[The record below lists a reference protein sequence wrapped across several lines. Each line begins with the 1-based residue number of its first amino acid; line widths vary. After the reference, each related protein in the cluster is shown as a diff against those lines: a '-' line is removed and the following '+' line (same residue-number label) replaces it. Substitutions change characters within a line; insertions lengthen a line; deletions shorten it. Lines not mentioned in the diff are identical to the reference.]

1 MSTNYVPPQPQP
13 TQAGGNTS
21 AQQNAY
27 TQPQQVN
34 AQQPYEGYS
43 QGYDYQQPF
52 EGYSQGQPFG
62 GYSQGQPNEGYSQG
76 QPAEGYSQGRP
87 NEGYSQS
94 QPAANYT
101 YNQFPYA
108 QSSYSTAG
116 YVPNIPTQGY
126 SSPQWNTLAILS
138 VVFLF
143 VCMPASLALGF
154 LALSEIKKTGERGK
168 VLAIV
173 SICVS
178 GFFVALLALLLLVWS
193 VFWMV
198 ML

>member
-13 TQAGGNTS
+13 AQAGDNTS

-34 AQQPYEGYS
+34 VQQPYEGYS
-43 QGYDYQQPF
+43 QGYDYQKPH
-52 EGYSQGQPFG
+52 
-62 GYSQGQPNEGYSQG
+62 
-76 QPAEGYSQGRP
+76 
-87 NEGYSQS
+87 EGYSQS
-94 QPAANYT
+94 QPHEGYSQSQPHEGYSQSQPHKGYSQGQPAANYT

-108 QSSYSTAG
+108 QPSYSTVG
-116 YVPNIPTQGY
+116 YVPNTPAQGY
-126 SSPQWNTLAILS
+126 SSSQWNTLAILS

>member
-13 TQAGGNTS
+13 TQAGDNTS

-27 TQPQQVN
+27 TQPQQANV
-34 AQQPYEGYS
+34 QQPSEGYS
-43 QGYDYQQPF
+43 QDYDYQQP
-52 EGYSQGQPFG
+52 S
-62 GYSQGQPNEGYSQG
+62 
-76 QPAEGYSQGRP
+76 
-87 NEGYSQS
+87 EGYSQS

-108 QSSYSTAG
+108 QPSYPTSG
-116 YVPNIPTQGY
+116 YAPNTPTQGY
-126 SSPQWNTLAILS
+126 SNPQWNTLAILS

-143 VCMPASLALGF
+143 VFMPASLALGF

-178 GFFVALLALLLLVWS
+178 GFFVALLALVFLVWS
-193 VFWMV
+193 FFWMV

>member
-13 TQAGGNTS
+13 TQAGDTTS

-34 AQQPYEGYS
+34 VQQPYEGYS

-52 EGYSQGQPFG
+52 EGYSQSQP
-62 GYSQGQPNEGYSQG
+62 YEGYSQG
-76 QPAEGYSQGRP
+76 QPSASYAYSQ
-87 NEGYSQS
+87 Y
-94 QPAANYT
+94 
-101 YNQFPYA
+101 PYA
-108 QSSYSTAG
+108 QPSCPTAG
-116 YVPNIPTQGY
+116 YVPNTPSQGY
-126 SSPQWNTLAILS
+126 SNPQWNTFAILS

-178 GFFVALLALLLLVWS
+178 GFFVALLALVLLVWS
-193 VFWMV
+193 FFWMA

>member
-13 TQAGGNTS
+13 TQAGDNTS
-21 AQQNAY
+21 AQQSVY

-34 AQQPYEGYS
+34 AQQPSEGYS
-43 QGYDYQQPF
+43 QGYDYQQP
-52 EGYSQGQPFG
+52 Y
-62 GYSQGQPNEGYSQG
+62 
-76 QPAEGYSQGRP
+76 
-87 NEGYSQS
+87 EGYSQS
-94 QPAANYT
+94 QPSANYT

-108 QSSYSTAG
+108 QPSYPTSG
-116 YVPNIPTQGY
+116 YAPNTPTQGY
-126 SSPQWNTLAILS
+126 SNPQWNTFAILS

-143 VCMPASLALGF
+143 VFMPASLALGF

-178 GFFVALLALLLLVWS
+178 GFFVALLALVFLVWS
-193 VFWMV
+193 FFWMV

>member
-13 TQAGGNTS
+13 TQAGDNTS

-34 AQQPYEGYS
+34 AQQPSEGYS
-43 QGYDYQQPF
+43 QGYDYQQP
-52 EGYSQGQPFG
+52 S
-62 GYSQGQPNEGYSQG
+62 
-76 QPAEGYSQGRP
+76 
-87 NEGYSQS
+87 
-94 QPAANYT
+94 ANYT
-101 YNQFPYA
+101 YSQFPYA
-108 QSSYSTAG
+108 QPSYPTSG
-116 YVPNIPTQGY
+116 YAPNTPTQGY
-126 SSPQWNTLAILS
+126 SNPQWNTLAILS

-143 VCMPASLALGF
+143 MFMPASLALGF

-193 VFWMV
+193 FFWMV

>member
-1 MSTNYVPPQPQP
+1 MPINYVPPQPQP
-13 TQAGGNTS
+13 TQAGDNTS
-21 AQQNAY
+21 AQRNAY
-27 TQPQQVN
+27 TQPQQANV
-34 AQQPYEGYS
+34 QQPSAEGYS

-52 EGYSQGQPFG
+52 EGYSQGQP
-62 GYSQGQPNEGYSQG
+62 
-76 QPAEGYSQGRP
+76 

-94 QPAANYT
+94 QPSANYT

-108 QSSYSTAG
+108 QPSYSTAG
-116 YVPNIPTQGY
+116 YVPNTPTQGY
-126 SSPQWNTLAILS
+126 SNPQWNTFAILS

-193 VFWMV
+193 FFWMA

>member
-13 TQAGGNTS
+13 TQAGENTS

-34 AQQPYEGYS
+34 AQQPSEGYS
-43 QGYDYQQPF
+43 QGYDYQQP
-52 EGYSQGQPFG
+52 S
-62 GYSQGQPNEGYSQG
+62 
-76 QPAEGYSQGRP
+76 
-87 NEGYSQS
+87 EGYSQS

-108 QSSYSTAG
+108 QPSYSTAG
-116 YVPNIPTQGY
+116 YAPSTPTQGY
-126 SSPQWNTLAILS
+126 SNPQWNVLAILS

-143 VCMPASLALGF
+143 VLMPASLVFGI

-168 VLAIV
+168 ALAIA

-178 GFFVALLALLLLVWS
+178 GFFVALFALAFIVLS
-193 VFWMV
+193 FFWMI

>member
-13 TQAGGNTS
+13 TQAGDNTS

-27 TQPQQVN
+27 IQPQQVN
-34 AQQPYEGYS
+34 VQQPS
-43 QGYDYQQPF
+43 
-52 EGYSQGQPFG
+52 
-62 GYSQGQPNEGYSQG
+62 
-76 QPAEGYSQGRP
+76 
-87 NEGYSQS
+87 EGYSQS
-94 QPAANYT
+94 QPLGGYSQSQPTANYT

-108 QSSYSTAG
+108 QPSYSTAG
-116 YVPNIPTQGY
+116 YVPNTPTQGY
-126 SSPQWNTLAILS
+126 SNPQWNTFAILS

>member
-13 TQAGGNTS
+13 TQAGDTTS

-34 AQQPYEGYS
+34 AQPYEGYS
-43 QGYDYQQPF
+43 QGYDYQQP
-52 EGYSQGQPFG
+52 YD
-62 GYSQGQPNEGYSQG
+62 
-76 QPAEGYSQGRP
+76 R
-87 NEGYSQS
+87 YSQS

-108 QSSYSTAG
+108 QPSYPAAG
-116 YVPNIPTQGY
+116 YAPSTPTQGY
-126 SSPQWNTLAILS
+126 SNPQWNTLAILS

-178 GFFVALLALLLLVWS
+178 GFFVALLALVLLVWS
-193 VFWMV
+193 FFWMA

>member
-13 TQAGGNTS
+13 TQAGDNTS

-34 AQQPYEGYS
+34 AQQPCEGYS
-43 QGYDYQQPF
+43 QGYDYQQPS
-52 EGYSQGQPFG
+52 EGYWQGQPF
-62 GYSQGQPNEGYSQG
+62 
-76 QPAEGYSQGRP
+76 
-87 NEGYSQS
+87 EGYSQS
-94 QPAANYT
+94 QPSANYT

-108 QSSYSTAG
+108 QPSYPTSG
-116 YVPNIPTQGY
+116 YAPNTPAQGY
-126 SSPQWNTLAILS
+126 SNPQWNTLAILS

-143 VCMPASLALGF
+143 VFMPASLALGF

-178 GFFVALLALLLLVWS
+178 GFFVALLALVFLVWS
-193 VFWMV
+193 FFWMV

>member
-13 TQAGGNTS
+13 TQAGDNTS

-43 QGYDYQQPF
+43 QSQP
-52 EGYSQGQPFG
+52 Y
-62 GYSQGQPNEGYSQG
+62 
-76 QPAEGYSQGRP
+76 
-87 NEGYSQS
+87 EGYSQS
-94 QPAANYT
+94 QPYEGYSQSQPPANYT
-101 YNQFPYA
+101 YSQFPYA
-108 QSSYSTAG
+108 QPSYPTSG
-116 YVPNIPTQGY
+116 YAPNTPTQGY
-126 SSPQWNTLAILS
+126 SNPQWNTLAILS

-143 VCMPASLALGF
+143 VFMPASLALGF

-178 GFFVALLALLLLVWS
+178 GFFVALLALVFLVWS
-193 VFWMV
+193 FFWMV

>member
-1 MSTNYVPPQPQP
+1 MSTNYVPPQSQP
-13 TQAGGNTS
+13 TQAGDSTS
-21 AQQNAY
+21 VQQNAY

-34 AQQPYEGYS
+34 AQQPSEGYS

-52 EGYSQGQPFG
+52 EGYSQGQPF
-62 GYSQGQPNEGYSQG
+62 EGYSQG
-76 QPAEGYSQGRP
+76 QP

-108 QSSYSTAG
+108 QPSYPAAG
-116 YVPNIPTQGY
+116 YAPSTPTQGY
-126 SSPQWNTLAILS
+126 SNPQWNTFAILS

-193 VFWMV
+193 FFWMV

>member
-1 MSTNYVPPQPQP
+1 MSTNYVPPQPKP
-13 TQAGGNTS
+13 TQAWESTS

-34 AQQPYEGYS
+34 AQQPSEGYS
-43 QGYDYQQPF
+43 QGYDYQQPS
-52 EGYSQGQPFG
+52 EGYPQG
-62 GYSQGQPNEGYSQG
+62 
-76 QPAEGYSQGRP
+76 
-87 NEGYSQS
+87 

-108 QSSYSTAG
+108 QPSYSTGG
-116 YVPNIPTQGY
+116 YAPNAQTSGY
-126 SSPQWNTLAILS
+126 SNPQWNNLAILS

-143 VCMPASLALGF
+143 VFMPASLALGF

-178 GFFVALLALLLLVWS
+178 GFFVALFVMAFFVLSL
-193 VFWMV
+193 FGMV
-198 ML
+198 IL

>member
-13 TQAGGNTS
+13 TQAGDNTS
-21 AQQNAY
+21 AQQNVY

-34 AQQPYEGYS
+34 AQQPS
-43 QGYDYQQPF
+43 
-52 EGYSQGQPFG
+52 
-62 GYSQGQPNEGYSQG
+62 
-76 QPAEGYSQGRP
+76 
-87 NEGYSQS
+87 EGYSQS
-94 QPAANYT
+94 QPSANYT

-108 QSSYSTAG
+108 QPSYPTSG
-116 YVPNIPTQGY
+116 YAPNTPTQGY
-126 SSPQWNTLAILS
+126 SNPQWNTLAILS

-143 VCMPASLALGF
+143 VFMPASLALGF

-178 GFFVALLALLLLVWS
+178 GFFVALLALVFLVWS
-193 VFWMV
+193 FFWMV

>member
-13 TQAGGNTS
+13 TQAGDNTS

-43 QGYDYQQPF
+43 QGYDYQQP
-52 EGYSQGQPFG
+52 S
-62 GYSQGQPNEGYSQG
+62 
-76 QPAEGYSQGRP
+76 
-87 NEGYSQS
+87 EGYSQS
-94 QPAANYT
+94 QPSANYT

-108 QSSYSTAG
+108 QPSYPTSG
-116 YVPNIPTQGY
+116 YAPNTPTQGY
-126 SSPQWNTLAILS
+126 SNPQWNTLAILS

-143 VCMPASLALGF
+143 VFMPASLALGF

-193 VFWMV
+193 FFWMV

>member
-13 TQAGGNTS
+13 TQAGDNTS

-34 AQQPYEGYS
+34 AQQPCEGYS
-43 QGYDYQQPF
+43 QGYDYQQP
-52 EGYSQGQPFG
+52 S
-62 GYSQGQPNEGYSQG
+62 
-76 QPAEGYSQGRP
+76 
-87 NEGYSQS
+87 EGYSQS
-94 QPAANYT
+94 QPSANYT

-108 QSSYSTAG
+108 QPSYPTSG
-116 YVPNIPTQGY
+116 YAPNTPTQGY
-126 SSPQWNTLAILS
+126 SNPQWNTFAILS

-143 VCMPASLALGF
+143 VFMPASLALGF
-154 LALSEIKKTGERGK
+154 LALSEIKKTGEHGK

-178 GFFVALLALLLLVWS
+178 GFFVALLALVFLVWS
-193 VFWMV
+193 FFWMV

>member
-13 TQAGGNTS
+13 TQAGDNTS
-21 AQQNAY
+21 AQQSVY

-34 AQQPYEGYS
+34 AQQPSEGYS
-43 QGYDYQQPF
+43 QGYDYQQP
-52 EGYSQGQPFG
+52 S
-62 GYSQGQPNEGYSQG
+62 
-76 QPAEGYSQGRP
+76 
-87 NEGYSQS
+87 EGYSQS
-94 QPAANYT
+94 QPSANYA

-108 QSSYSTAG
+108 QPSYPTSG
-116 YVPNIPTQGY
+116 YAPNTPTQGY
-126 SSPQWNTLAILS
+126 SNPQWNTLAILS

-143 VCMPASLALGF
+143 VFMPASLALGF

-178 GFFVALLALLLLVWS
+178 GFFVALLALVFLVWS
-193 VFWMV
+193 FFWMV

>member
-13 TQAGGNTS
+13 TQAGDNTF

-27 TQPQQVN
+27 TQPQQANV
-34 AQQPYEGYS
+34 QQPCEGYS
-43 QGYDYQQPF
+43 QGYGYQQP
-52 EGYSQGQPFG
+52 S
-62 GYSQGQPNEGYSQG
+62 
-76 QPAEGYSQGRP
+76 
-87 NEGYSQS
+87 EGYSQS
-94 QPAANYT
+94 QPSANYT
-101 YNQFPYA
+101 YSQFPYA
-108 QSSYSTAG
+108 QPSYPTSG
-116 YVPNIPTQGY
+116 YAPNTPTQGY
-126 SSPQWNTLAILS
+126 SNPQWNTLAILS

-143 VCMPASLALGF
+143 VFMPASLALGF

-193 VFWMV
+193 FFWMV

>member
-13 TQAGGNTS
+13 TQAGDNTS
-21 AQQNAY
+21 AQQNVY

-34 AQQPYEGYS
+34 AQQPSEGYS
-43 QGYDYQQPF
+43 QGYDYQQPSEGYSQSQPH
-52 EGYSQGQPFG
+52 EGYSQGQP
-62 GYSQGQPNEGYSQG
+62 S
-76 QPAEGYSQGRP
+76 
-87 NEGYSQS
+87 
-94 QPAANYT
+94 ANYT

-108 QSSYSTAG
+108 QPSYPTSG
-116 YVPNIPTQGY
+116 YAPNTPTQGY
-126 SSPQWNTLAILS
+126 SNPQWNTLAILS

-143 VCMPASLALGF
+143 VFMPASLALGF

-178 GFFVALLALLLLVWS
+178 GFFVALLALLLLVWLF
-193 VFWMV
+193 FWMV

>member
-13 TQAGGNTS
+13 AQAGDTTS

-34 AQQPYEGYS
+34 VQQPSKGYS

-52 EGYSQGQPFG
+52 EGYSQSQPH
-62 GYSQGQPNEGYSQG
+62 EGYSQG
-76 QPAEGYSQGRP
+76 QPS
-87 NEGYSQS
+87 
-94 QPAANYT
+94 ANYT
-101 YNQFPYA
+101 YNQSPYA
-108 QSSYSTAG
+108 QPSYSTSG
-116 YVPNIPTQGY
+116 YAPNTPTQGY
-126 SSPQWNTLAILS
+126 FNPQWNVLAILS

-143 VCMPASLALGF
+143 VFMPASLALGF

>member
-13 TQAGGNTS
+13 TQAGDNTS
-21 AQQNAY
+21 AQQNVY

-34 AQQPYEGYS
+34 VQQPYKGYS
-43 QGYDYQQPF
+43 QGYDYQQPY
-52 EGYSQGQPFG
+52 EGYSQGQPF
-62 GYSQGQPNEGYSQG
+62 EGYSQG
-76 QPAEGYSQGRP
+76 QP

-108 QSSYSTAG
+108 QPSYSTAG
-116 YVPNIPTQGY
+116 YVPNTPTQGY
-126 SSPQWNTLAILS
+126 SNPQWITLAILS

-143 VCMPASLALGF
+143 VLMPASLVFGVLS
-154 LALSEIKKTGERGK
+154 LSEIKRTGERGK
-168 VLAIV
+168 ALAIA

-178 GFFVALLALLLLVWS
+178 GFFVALLVMVLFVFSL
-193 VFWMV
+193 FWMV

>member
-13 TQAGGNTS
+13 TQAGDNTS
-21 AQQNAY
+21 AQQSVY

-34 AQQPYEGYS
+34 AQQPCEGYS
-43 QGYDYQQPF
+43 QGYDYQQPS
-52 EGYSQGQPFG
+52 EGYWQGQPF
-62 GYSQGQPNEGYSQG
+62 
-76 QPAEGYSQGRP
+76 
-87 NEGYSQS
+87 EGYSQS
-94 QPAANYT
+94 QPSANYT

-108 QSSYSTAG
+108 QPSYPTSG
-116 YVPNIPTQGY
+116 YAPNTPTQGY
-126 SSPQWNTLAILS
+126 SNPQWNTLAILS

-143 VCMPASLALGF
+143 VFMPASLALGF

-178 GFFVALLALLLLVWS
+178 GFFVALLALVFLVWS
-193 VFWMV
+193 FFWMV

>member
-13 TQAGGNTS
+13 TQAGDNTS
-21 AQQNAY
+21 AQQNVY

-34 AQQPYEGYS
+34 VQQPCEGYS
-43 QGYDYQQPF
+43 QGYDYQQPSEGYSQSQPF
-52 EGYSQGQPFG
+52 EGYSQG
-62 GYSQGQPNEGYSQG
+62 
-76 QPAEGYSQGRP
+76 
-87 NEGYSQS
+87 

-108 QSSYSTAG
+108 QPSYPTSG
-116 YVPNIPTQGY
+116 YAPNTPTQGY
-126 SSPQWNTLAILS
+126 SNPQWNTLAILS

-143 VCMPASLALGF
+143 VFMPASLALGF

-178 GFFVALLALLLLVWS
+178 GFFVALLALVFLVWS
-193 VFWMV
+193 FFWMV

>member
-13 TQAGGNTS
+13 TQAGDNTS

-34 AQQPYEGYS
+34 AQQPS
-43 QGYDYQQPF
+43 
-52 EGYSQGQPFG
+52 
-62 GYSQGQPNEGYSQG
+62 
-76 QPAEGYSQGRP
+76 
-87 NEGYSQS
+87 
-94 QPAANYT
+94 ANYT
-101 YNQFPYA
+101 YSQFPYA
-108 QSSYSTAG
+108 QPSYPTSG
-116 YVPNIPTQGY
+116 YAPNTPTQGY
-126 SSPQWNTLAILS
+126 SNPQWNTFAILS

-143 VCMPASLALGF
+143 VFMPASLALGF

-193 VFWMV
+193 FFWMV

>member
-13 TQAGGNTS
+13 TQAGDNTS

-27 TQPQQVN
+27 TKPQQVN
-34 AQQPYEGYS
+34 AQQPSEGYSQGYDYQQPFKGYS

-52 EGYSQGQPFG
+52 EGYSQGQPF
-62 GYSQGQPNEGYSQG
+62 EGYSQG
-76 QPAEGYSQGRP
+76 HP

-108 QSSYSTAG
+108 QPSYSTAG
-116 YVPNIPTQGY
+116 YVPNTPTQGY
-126 SSPQWNTLAILS
+126 SNPQWNTPAILS

-193 VFWMV
+193 FFWMV

>member
-13 TQAGGNTS
+13 TQAGDNTS

-27 TQPQQVN
+27 TKPQQVN
-34 AQQPYEGYS
+34 AQQPSEGYS

-52 EGYSQGQPFG
+52 EGYSQGQPFE
-62 GYSQGQPNEGYSQG
+62 GYSQGQPNEGY
-76 QPAEGYSQGRP
+76 
-87 NEGYSQS
+87 

-108 QSSYSTAG
+108 QPSYPAAG
-116 YVPNIPTQGY
+116 YAPSTPTQGY
-126 SSPQWNTLAILS
+126 SNPQWNTFAILS

-193 VFWMV
+193 FFWMV

>member
-13 TQAGGNTS
+13 TQAGDNTS

-43 QGYDYQQPF
+43 QGYDYQQP
-52 EGYSQGQPFG
+52 S
-62 GYSQGQPNEGYSQG
+62 
-76 QPAEGYSQGRP
+76 
-87 NEGYSQS
+87 
-94 QPAANYT
+94 ANYT
-101 YNQFPYA
+101 YSQFPYA
-108 QSSYSTAG
+108 QPSYPTSG
-116 YVPNIPTQGY
+116 YAPNTPTQGY
-126 SSPQWNTLAILS
+126 SNPQWNTLAILS

-143 VCMPASLALGF
+143 VFMPASLALGF

>member
-13 TQAGGNTS
+13 TQAEDTTS

-52 EGYSQGQPFG
+52 K
-62 GYSQGQPNEGYSQG
+62 
-76 QPAEGYSQGRP
+76 
-87 NEGYSQS
+87 GYSQS

-101 YNQFPYA
+101 YNQFPYV
-108 QSSYSTAG
+108 QPSYSTVG
-116 YVPNIPTQGY
+116 YVPNTPTQGY
-126 SSPQWNTLAILS
+126 SNPQWNTFAILS

-168 VLAIV
+168 ALAIV

-178 GFFVALLALLLLVWS
+178 GFFVALLALVLLVWS
-193 VFWMV
+193 FFWMV

>member
-13 TQAGGNTS
+13 TQAGDNTS

-27 TQPQQVN
+27 TQPQQANV
-34 AQQPYEGYS
+34 QQPSAGGYS
-43 QGYDYQQPF
+43 QGYDYQQPYEGYSQGQPF
-52 EGYSQGQPFG
+52 EGYSQGQP
-62 GYSQGQPNEGYSQG
+62 S
-76 QPAEGYSQGRP
+76 
-87 NEGYSQS
+87 
-94 QPAANYT
+94 ANYT

-108 QSSYSTAG
+108 QPSYSTAG
-116 YVPNIPTQGY
+116 YAPNTPTQGY
-126 SSPQWNTLAILS
+126 SSPQWNTFAILS

>member
-13 TQAGGNTS
+13 TQAGDNTS

-34 AQQPYEGYS
+34 AQQPCEGYS
-43 QGYDYQQPF
+43 QGYDYQQPS
-52 EGYSQGQPFG
+52 EGYWQGQPF
-62 GYSQGQPNEGYSQG
+62 
-76 QPAEGYSQGRP
+76 
-87 NEGYSQS
+87 EGYSQS
-94 QPAANYT
+94 QPSANYT
-101 YNQFPYA
+101 YSQFPYA
-108 QSSYSTAG
+108 QPSYPTSG
-116 YVPNIPTQGY
+116 YAPNTPTQGY
-126 SSPQWNTLAILS
+126 SNPQWNTLAILS

-143 VCMPASLALGF
+143 VFMPASLALGF

-178 GFFVALLALLLLVWS
+178 GFFVALLALVFLVWS
-193 VFWMV
+193 FFWMV

>member
-13 TQAGGNTS
+13 TQAGDNTS

-43 QGYDYQQPF
+43 QSQPY
-52 EGYSQGQPFG
+52 EGYSQGQP
-62 GYSQGQPNEGYSQG
+62 YEGYSQG
-76 QPAEGYSQGRP
+76 QPYEGYFQSQP
-87 NEGYSQS
+87 YEGYSQS
-94 QPAANYT
+94 QPPANYT
-101 YNQFPYA
+101 YSQFPYA
-108 QSSYSTAG
+108 QPSYPTSG
-116 YVPNIPTQGY
+116 YAPNTPTQGY
-126 SSPQWNTLAILS
+126 SNPQWNTLAILS

-143 VCMPASLALGF
+143 VFMPASLALGF

-178 GFFVALLALLLLVWS
+178 GFFVALLALVFLVWS
-193 VFWMV
+193 FFWMV

>member
-13 TQAGGNTS
+13 TQAGDNTS
-21 AQQNAY
+21 AQQSVY

-34 AQQPYEGYS
+34 AQQPSEGYS
-43 QGYDYQQPF
+43 QGYDYQQPSEGYSQSQPF
-52 EGYSQGQPFG
+52 EGYSQGQPYD
-62 GYSQGQPNEGYSQG
+62 GYSQGQPS
-76 QPAEGYSQGRP
+76 
-87 NEGYSQS
+87 
-94 QPAANYT
+94 ANYT
-101 YNQFPYA
+101 YSQFPYA
-108 QSSYSTAG
+108 QPSYPTSG
-116 YVPNIPTQGY
+116 YAPNTPTQGY
-126 SSPQWNTLAILS
+126 SNPQWNTLAILS

-143 VCMPASLALGF
+143 VFMPASLALGF

-193 VFWMV
+193 FFWMV

>member
-13 TQAGGNTS
+13 TQAGDNTS
-21 AQQNAY
+21 AQRNAY

-34 AQQPYEGYS
+34 AQQPYKGYS
-43 QGYDYQQPF
+43 QGYDYQQP
-52 EGYSQGQPFG
+52 Y
-62 GYSQGQPNEGYSQG
+62 
-76 QPAEGYSQGRP
+76 
-87 NEGYSQS
+87 EGYSQS

-108 QSSYSTAG
+108 QPSYPAAG
-116 YVPNIPTQGY
+116 YAPSTPTQGY
-126 SSPQWNTLAILS
+126 SNPQWNTFAILS

>member
-1 MSTNYVPPQPQP
+1 MSTNYVPPQSQP
-13 TQAGGNTS
+13 TQAGDNTS
-21 AQQNAY
+21 VQQNAY

-34 AQQPYEGYS
+34 AQQPSKGYS

-52 EGYSQGQPFG
+52 EGYSQGQP
-62 GYSQGQPNEGYSQG
+62 
-76 QPAEGYSQGRP
+76 AEGYPQG
-87 NEGYSQS
+87 

-108 QSSYSTAG
+108 QPAYSTIG
-116 YVPNIPTQGY
+116 YVPNTPTQGY
-126 SSPQWNTLAILS
+126 SNPQWNTLAILS

-193 VFWMV
+193 SFWMV

>member
-13 TQAGGNTS
+13 TQAGDNTS

-34 AQQPYEGYS
+34 AQQPCEGYS
-43 QGYDYQQPF
+43 QGYDYQQPS
-52 EGYSQGQPFG
+52 EGYWQGQPF
-62 GYSQGQPNEGYSQG
+62 
-76 QPAEGYSQGRP
+76 
-87 NEGYSQS
+87 EGYSQS
-94 QPAANYT
+94 QPSANYT

-108 QSSYSTAG
+108 QPSYPTSG
-116 YVPNIPTQGY
+116 YAPNTPTQGY
-126 SSPQWNTLAILS
+126 SNPQWNTLAILS

-143 VCMPASLALGF
+143 VFMPASLALGF

-178 GFFVALLALLLLVWS
+178 GFFVALLALVFLVWS
-193 VFWMV
+193 FFWMV

>member
-13 TQAGGNTS
+13 TQAGDNTS

-34 AQQPYEGYS
+34 AQQPCEGYS
-43 QGYDYQQPF
+43 QGYDYQQP
-52 EGYSQGQPFG
+52 S
-62 GYSQGQPNEGYSQG
+62 
-76 QPAEGYSQGRP
+76 
-87 NEGYSQS
+87 EGYSQS
-94 QPAANYT
+94 QPSANYT

-108 QSSYSTAG
+108 QPSYPTSG
-116 YVPNIPTQGY
+116 YAPNTPTQGY
-126 SSPQWNTLAILS
+126 SNHQWNTLAILS

-143 VCMPASLALGF
+143 VFMPASLALGF

-178 GFFVALLALLLLVWS
+178 GFFVALLALVFLVWS
-193 VFWMV
+193 FFWMV

>member
-13 TQAGGNTS
+13 TQAGDNTS

-34 AQQPYEGYS
+34 AQQPCEGYS
-43 QGYDYQQPF
+43 QGYDYQQPS
-52 EGYSQGQPFG
+52 EGYSQGQPYD
-62 GYSQGQPNEGYSQG
+62 GYSQGQPS
-76 QPAEGYSQGRP
+76 
-87 NEGYSQS
+87 
-94 QPAANYT
+94 ANYT
-101 YNQFPYA
+101 YSQFPYA
-108 QSSYSTAG
+108 QPSYPTSG
-116 YVPNIPTQGY
+116 YAPNTPTQGY
-126 SSPQWNTLAILS
+126 SNPQWNTLAILS

-143 VCMPASLALGF
+143 VFMPASLALGF

-193 VFWMV
+193 FFWMV

>member
-13 TQAGGNTS
+13 TQAGDNTS
-21 AQQNAY
+21 AQQSVY

-34 AQQPYEGYS
+34 AQQPSEGYS
-43 QGYDYQQPF
+43 QGYDYQQPS
-52 EGYSQGQPFG
+52 EGYSQSQPFG
-62 GYSQGQPNEGYSQG
+62 GYSQGQPS
-76 QPAEGYSQGRP
+76 
-87 NEGYSQS
+87 
-94 QPAANYT
+94 ANYT
-101 YNQFPYA
+101 YSQFPYA
-108 QSSYSTAG
+108 QPSYPTSG
-116 YVPNIPTQGY
+116 YAPNTPTQGY
-126 SSPQWNTLAILS
+126 SNPQWNTLAILS

-143 VCMPASLALGF
+143 VFMPASLALGF

-193 VFWMV
+193 FFWMV

>member
-13 TQAGGNTS
+13 TQAGDNTS

-34 AQQPYEGYS
+34 AQQPS
-43 QGYDYQQPF
+43 
-52 EGYSQGQPFG
+52 EGYSQGQPYD
-62 GYSQGQPNEGYSQG
+62 GYSQGQPS
-76 QPAEGYSQGRP
+76 
-87 NEGYSQS
+87 
-94 QPAANYT
+94 ANYT

-108 QSSYSTAG
+108 QPSYPTSG
-116 YVPNIPTQGY
+116 YAPNTPTQGY
-126 SSPQWNTLAILS
+126 SNPQWNTLAILS

-143 VCMPASLALGF
+143 VFMPASLALGF

-193 VFWMV
+193 FFWMV